1 MDEEFKLGLDH
12 AAGKFGM
19 KRKKK
24 YLFNDGGIPIEP
36 FNLENDIKEGYL
48 TREGVFKME
57 REKRQQEKEEE
68 EEQDAWYESIKE
80 D

>member
-1 MDEEFKLGLDH
+1 MEVESDVDEEFKLGLDH
-12 AAGKFGM
+12 AAGKFGL

-57 REKRQQEKEEE
+57 REKRQQEKEEAE
-68 EEQDAWYESIKE
+68 E
-80 D
+80 